1 MLKMLSKAFEWESC
15 NCNGAT
21 RFSIASLIMPALLVV
36 VPAVALLV
44 LLVLPEQ
51 PVALLLIVVLAS
63 HPELLAPQ
71 WKFYCLLKRS
81 NGGFAYLSAGFIINL
96 HSSDGFAY
104 LSLFLSLSCASG
116 TQPIA
121 GVLRECAHR
130 RTRLP
135 TPAPLPPC
143 TGEGVGSPGWLKPP
157 APAYLS

>member
-71 WKFYCLLKRS
+71 WKFYCLLKIS
-81 NGGFAYLSAGFIINL
+81 NDVY
-96 HSSDGFAY
+96 
-104 LSLFLSLSCASG
+104 
-116 TQPIA
+116 
-121 GVLRECAHR
+121 
-130 RTRLP
+130 
-135 TPAPLPPC
+135 
-143 TGEGVGSPGWLKPP
+143 
-157 APAYLS
+157 